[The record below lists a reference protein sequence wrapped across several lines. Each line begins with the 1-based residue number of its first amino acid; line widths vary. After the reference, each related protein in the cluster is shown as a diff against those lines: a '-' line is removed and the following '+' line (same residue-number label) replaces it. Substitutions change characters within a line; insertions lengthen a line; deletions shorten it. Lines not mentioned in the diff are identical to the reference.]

1 MMTIFIITHFFDFF
15 LKTISDRTHKYTQTQ
30 IQKYKYDPEDILA
43 SATSSQGYDCSGPT
57 QTGPTS
63 STDSQ
68 NIGRGPADYT
78 IGSEIRKY
86 VYTQIRIHE
95 MYLCIDAN
103 TVRPKS
109 KKLWFFNVG
118 RMCLKASR
126 WLWLPLVGYVLVH
139 FDVWLALVLLKRC
152 PGEVSFGA
160 FSLSQPEAQNLQI
173 LGFSQSDMS
182 GTAPDGFCWLKSG
195 L

>member
-1 MMTIFIITHFFDFF
+1 MPMMMMTIFIITHFFDFF

-103 TVRPKS
+103 TH
-109 KKLWFFNVG
+109 
-118 RMCLKASR
+118 
-126 WLWLPLVGYVLVH
+126 LPPNDQKVKNSD
-139 FDVWLALVLLKRC
+139 FSMLAGCV
-152 PGEVSFGA
+152 
-160 FSLSQPEAQNLQI
+160 
-173 LGFSQSDMS
+173 
-182 GTAPDGFCWLKSG
+182 
-195 L
+195 

>member
-103 TVRPKS
+103 TVRPLRTRIFTRPSLASETSYSGSTLSIHVKS
-109 KKLWFFNVG
+109 DL
-118 RMCLKASR
+118 LS
-126 WLWLPLVGYVLVH
+126 LV
-139 FDVWLALVLLKRC
+139 DLKR
-152 PGEVSFGA
+152 S
-160 FSLSQPEAQNLQI
+160 
-173 LGFSQSDMS
+173 
-182 GTAPDGFCWLKSG
+182 
-195 L
+195 